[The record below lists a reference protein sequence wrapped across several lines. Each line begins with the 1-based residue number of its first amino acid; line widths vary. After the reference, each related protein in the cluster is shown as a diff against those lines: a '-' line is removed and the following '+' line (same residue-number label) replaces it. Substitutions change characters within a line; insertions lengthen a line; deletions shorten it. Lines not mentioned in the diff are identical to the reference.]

1 MKRNSL
7 DFHRQIEAGVAD
19 KDTACKK
26 QMQNA
31 SPIISLLTVIHFNH
45 LIFSFGHE
53 YCQLLFLSQID
64 VLTLIN
70 VEQ

>member
-26 QMQNA
+26 QMQKY
-31 SPIISLLTVIHFNH
+31 LTVYLIIDGNPLQSFIFFH
-45 LIFSFGHE
+45 LGMNIANYFSKTKLMF
-53 YCQLLFLSQID
+53 
-64 VLTLIN
+64 
-70 VEQ
+70 